1 MQLPPEVVGH
11 YMEHIKRSFAGV
23 MPDPEGM
30 CLAMFSEEK
39 ANETLESVESH
50 TGRLQR
56 KRLLEVG
63 CGNGMFLA
71 IAQRAGVHAYGVE
84 PDRISVQ
91 TAARVITACETGVT
105 VAGAVG
111 EALPFGDEVF
121 DVVCSSY
128 VLEHVRDVSEVLRE
142 CVRVLKTGG
151 YAHFLLPNYGSIWE
165 GHYQLPWL
173 PYQPKWLAK
182 VWVRLFGRDASY
194 LDTLHLIT
202 QGKLEG
208 MLKGQR
214 NVEVVTYGHEVWR
227 ERLMSSELG
236 VWGNQISGL
245 KRFVRLLHRI
255 GLVRV
260 VALGVRALRA
270 HYPIVLVV
278 RKKG

>member
-1 MQLPPEVVGH
+1 MTLAQEIVDH
-11 YMEHIKRSFAGV
+11 YMEHIKESFAGV

-39 ANETLESVESH
+39 ASETLESVESH

-56 KRLLEVG
+56 RRLLEVG
-63 CGNGMFLA
+63 CGNGVFLA
-71 IAQRAGVHAYGVE
+71 IARRAGVHAYGVE
-84 PDRISVQ
+84 PDKTSVQ
-91 TAARVITACETGVT
+91 TAGRVATAYDTGAT

-128 VLEHVRDVSEVLRE
+128 VLEHVRDVPEVFRE

-151 YAHFLLPNYGSIWE
+151 YAHFLLPNHGSIWE

-202 QGKLEG
+202 VGRLAKMLEG
-208 MLKGQR
+208 QQ

-236 VWGNQISGL
+236 VWGNQIGGFT
-245 KRFVRLLHRI
+245 RFVRVLHSTGLARI
-255 GLVRV
+255 V
-260 VALGVRALRA
+260 VLGVRALRA

-278 RKKG
+278 RKKE